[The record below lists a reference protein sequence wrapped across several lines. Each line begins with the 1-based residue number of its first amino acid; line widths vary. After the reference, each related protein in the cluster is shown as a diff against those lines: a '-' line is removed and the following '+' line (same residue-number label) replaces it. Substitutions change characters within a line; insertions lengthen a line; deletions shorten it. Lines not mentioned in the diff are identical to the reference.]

1 LIAGQGTKNM
11 DTSIAYL
18 IGLVIVLALFSVVG
32 AVLIRLGANLIT
44 KESVGFGTAFWISFA
59 AFGVGLISQKIFDG
73 VAGPVPAM
81 AIFGTSW
88 LLSANVITYGTE
100 KKKSYG
106 KALALTAV
114 QFLGLMMI
122 AAVIAVSFIA
132 LK

>member
-1 LIAGQGTKNM
+1 M
-11 DTSIAYL
+11 DTAISYL
-18 IGLVIVLALFSVVG
+18 VGLVIMLALLGVIG
-32 AVLIRLGANLIT
+32 AVLIRFGATLIT
-44 KESVGFGTAFWISFA
+44 KEKVAFGKAFWISFA
-59 AFGVGLISQKIFDG
+59 AFGAGLAAQKIFADG
-73 VAGPVPAM
+73 AGPVPAL
-81 AIFGTSW
+81 AIFATSW

-100 KKKSYG
+100 KEKSYS